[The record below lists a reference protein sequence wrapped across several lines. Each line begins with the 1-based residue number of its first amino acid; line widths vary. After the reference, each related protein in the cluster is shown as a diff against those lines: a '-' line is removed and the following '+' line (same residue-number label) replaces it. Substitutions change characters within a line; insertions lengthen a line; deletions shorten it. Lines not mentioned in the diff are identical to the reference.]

1 MNILIVGCG
10 GTGAQLAN
18 SLFKQ
23 GHAVS
28 VVDKNEASF
37 ERLDANFAG
46 MLTVG
51 VPIDVSVLKK
61 AGIEQ
66 CDAVVAV
73 TSDDNIN
80 AMVAQMA
87 KEILKVDK
95 VLARIQ
101 DPLRSGVFASLGFD
115 TISTT
120 SLVVNEIEARLMEA
134 SVDDGLRQSFER
146 SRFKFIA
153 LKTNEKHTN
162 LDYLK
167 LRYEEERQLIGIAHN
182 DGSILLLKDIGKY
195 KLKPNDRLLFLQTL
209 E

>member
-1 MNILIVGCG
+1 M
-10 GTGAQLAN
+10 
-18 SLFKQ
+18 
-23 GHAVS
+23 
-28 VVDKNEASF
+28 
-37 ERLDANFAG
+37 
-46 MLTVG
+46 
-51 VPIDVSVLKK
+51 
-61 AGIEQ
+61 
-66 CDAVVAV
+66 
-73 TSDDNIN
+73 
-80 AMVAQMA
+80 
-87 KEILKVDK
+87 EILKVDK

-167 LRYEEERQLIGIAHN
+167 LRYEEERQLIGIAHS

-195 KLKPNDRLLFLQTL
+195 RLKPNDRLLFLQTL

>member
-37 ERLDANFAG
+37 ERLDASFAG

-101 DPLRSGVFASLGFD
+101 DPMRSGVFASLGFD

-134 SVDDGLRQSFER
+134 NVDDGIRQSFER

-167 LRYEEERQLIGIAHN
+167 LRYENEGQLIGIAHN
-182 DGSILLLKDIGKY
+182 DGSILLLKDVGKY

>member
-28 VVDKNEASF
+28 VVDRNEASF

-51 VPIDVSVLKK
+51 VPIDMSVLKK

-66 CDAVVAV
+66 CDAVVVV

-101 DPLRSGVFASLGFD
+101 DPMRSGVFASLGFD

-134 SVDDGLRQSFER
+134 NIDDGVRQAFER

-167 LRYEEERQLIGIAHN
+167 LRYEEEGQLIGIAHN

-195 KLKPNDRLLFLQTL
+195 KLKTNDRLLFLQTL